1 MVSIPGMNSNGFD
14 SQKIVAELMKVER
27 RPIEQAQKRKET
39 IEVEKQEVKKLQT
52 MLTELDS
59 SLNGLKSKAD
69 FYKLKVESSHP
80 DIIDGVVDS
89 YALPGSYEF
98 EIRGMART
106 EKHLAYG
113 FPDRDET
120 PVGFGFM
127 LIEQEDSEP
136 LEVPI
141 EPGSTL
147 QDVANQI
154 NDKEAGVR
162 AMVINTK
169 FDEDPFR
176 LLIISEKSG
185 KESNFY
191 LDEDTTFLEFKE
203 QVVGRNLDL
212 LFEDVPITDEDNN
225 VEELL
230 DGVSF
235 QVKRAEPGTRV
246 QVNIAYDVEAAME
259 GIKGFV
265 EKYNAIAN
273 FIHEQFIIDGQTKR
287 GGVLAGDSS
296 IRMILRQ
303 LQGAVGG
310 SIPGT
315 EKFST
320 LSQVGITTDPKTGSL
335 NLDETKLKS
344 ALAEDFP
351 GVAKL
356 FIQHPT
362 NPGAAERLAVRI
374 RAFRD
379 PGSGVLR
386 SKVRALDR
394 VIKNQD
400 DGIERQERLMEQKE
414 GSLKRRFGA
423 LEGLMANAQ
432 SQKQF
437 LSSRFG
443 QTGK

>member
-1 MVSIPGMNSNGFD
+1 M
-14 SQKIVAELMKVER
+14 
-27 RPIEQAQKRKET
+27 
-39 IEVEKQEVKKLQT
+39 
-52 MLTELDS
+52 
-59 SLNGLKSKAD
+59 
-69 FYKLKVESSHP
+69 
-80 DIIDGVVDS
+80 
-89 YALPGSYEF
+89 
-98 EIRGMART
+98 
-106 EKHLAYG
+106 
-113 FPDRDET
+113 
-120 PVGFGFM
+120 
-127 LIEQEDSEP
+127 
-136 LEVPI
+136 
-141 EPGSTL
+141 
-147 QDVANQI
+147 
-154 NDKEAGVR
+154 
-162 AMVINTK
+162 
-169 FDEDPFR
+169 
-176 LLIISEKSG
+176 
-185 KESNFY
+185 
-191 LDEDTTFLEFKE
+191 
-203 QVVGRNLDL
+203 
-212 LFEDVPITDEDNN
+212 
-225 VEELL
+225 
-230 DGVSF
+230 
-235 QVKRAEPGTRV
+235 
-246 QVNIAYDVEAAME
+246 
-259 GIKGFV
+259 
-265 EKYNAIAN
+265 
-273 FIHEQFIIDGQTKR
+273 
-287 GGVLAGDSS
+287 
-296 IRMILRQ
+296 
-303 LQGAVGG
+303 GG

-437 LSSRFG
+437 LSPRFG